1 MFKGLFS
8 RKKVKQNNVHV
19 DSEFTINFKD
29 LTSQDIIIKTKQNG
43 NKVIFSLSTEKN
55 KFEMLLDE
63 EQCAILMAIL
73 HDFVK
78 NKNLN
83 NIYNILKEE
92 G

>member
-8 RKKVKQNNVHV
+8 RKKVKQNNAHI

-83 NIYNILKEE
+83 NTYNILKEE

>member
-8 RKKVKQNNVHV
+8 KKKTKSVEV
-19 DSEFTINFKD
+19 DSEFVINFQD
-29 LTSQDIIIKTKQNG
+29 LTSQDIIVKTKQSG
-43 NKVIFSLSTEKN
+43 NKVIFSLSNKKT

-63 EQCAILMAIL
+63 EQAAILSIIL
-73 HDFVK
+73 QDFAK

-83 NIYNILKEE
+83 NIYKTLNEE

>member
-8 RKKVKQNNVHV
+8 KKKVKQFQT
-19 DSEFTINFKD
+19 DSEFTINFQD
-29 LTSQDIIIKTKQNG
+29 LTSQHIIIKTKQSG

-55 KFEMLLDE
+55 KFEMLLDD
-63 EQCAILMAIL
+63 EQCAILSVIL
-73 HDFVK
+73 QDFVK

-83 NIYNILKEE
+83 NIYNTLKEE